1 MNKLDK
7 IVRPNEFNADLI
19 KLTPPRKNNDR
30 TVVYLNY
37 GEARNWAWETPWL
50 RTPFGISSYQKGDT
64 DLRDHSLPMQAI
76 AKDSNEQPLVDNFFD
91 QFRKLDQKVLH
102 FTQKHS
108 KMLLGKQFT
117 EKQIEVVEVMCGKCV
132 RSNEKYPDRISP
144 KIPKKR
150 GSNNVPEVIAFHGT
164 PEPVQ
169 PSSFEEM
176 MKLVPNNSFV
186 KCIIRPRFWV
196 VGGKCG
202 VSLFM
207 LQIVYPEDTGLDVGS
222 TCGFDASTFKNKTKT
237 IESTEKSEEADEADE
252 DEDGEESGDVVDSDE
267 EEEVEEDDDDDDD
280 AEEEVASEE

>member
-7 IVRPNEFNADLI
+7 IVRPNEYDADQI

-50 RTPFGISSYQKGDT
+50 KTPFGISSYQKGDT
-64 DLRDHSLPMQAI
+64 DLRDHSLPMQAV
-76 AKDSNEQPLVDNFFD
+76 AKNSDEQPLVDQFFE
-91 QFRKLDQKVLH
+91 QFKKLDEKVLK
-102 FTQKHS
+102 FAQVHS

-117 EKQIEVVEVMCGKCV
+117 EKQLEVVEVMCGKCV
-132 RSNEKYPDRISP
+132 RSHEKYPDRISP

-150 GSNNVPEVIAFHGT
+150 GTTSEPDVIGFHGT

-176 MKLVPNNSFV
+176 IKLVPNNSFV

-222 TCGFDASTFKNKTKT
+222 TCGFAASTFKTKT
-237 IESTEKSEEADEADE
+237 IENSDDAEEEEADADD
-252 DEDGEESGDVVDSDE
+252 DEGDESGDVVDSDE
-267 EEEVEEDDDDDDD
+267 EEEVDDDDDD
-280 AEEEVASEE
+280 AEEEAASEE